1 VRIEKFSVFSTGTN
15 RATSHFPFELTRQ
28 RDLKTGG
35 AGLAVTLKKNEG
47 RFEMTRKLLTTVAA
61 GALFATAFAPA
72 AFSQTAPQPADPA
85 APTQAAPAD
94 PAAPKPMT
102 PDVTKPAGDAA
113 QAPAAAPT
121 ADTAQAAYLTE
132 QAPDQV
138 SANTYIGQSV
148 YNGNNESIGSVNDLI
163 MKKDGG
169 MVAAIVGVG
178 GFLGIG
184 EKNVAVPMEKITV
197 AQNTQDGSVKLT
209 TSETAESLKA
219 APEFK
224 TLAMLAAEKAPAPA
238 ATGTDTTATGSTTP
252 K

>member
-1 VRIEKFSVFSTGTN
+1 
-15 RATSHFPFELTRQ
+15 
-28 RDLKTGG
+28 
-35 AGLAVTLKKNEG
+35 
-47 RFEMTRKLLTTVAA
+47 MTRKLLTTVAA

-72 AFSQTAPQPADPA
+72 AFSQAAPQPADPA

-94 PAAPKPMT
+94 PAAPKPPVT

-113 QAPAAAPT
+113 QAPAPAPT

-148 YNGNNESIGSVNDLI
+148 YNANNESIGSVNDLI
-163 MKKDGG
+163 LKKDGG
-169 MVAAIVGVG
+169 IVAAIVGVG

-184 EKNVAVPMEKITV
+184 EKDVAVPMEKITI

-209 TSETAESLKA
+209 TDETAESLKA

-224 TLAMLAAEKAPAPA
+224 TLAMQSAEKAPA

>member
-1 VRIEKFSVFSTGTN
+1 
-15 RATSHFPFELTRQ
+15 
-28 RDLKTGG
+28 
-35 AGLAVTLKKNEG
+35 
-47 RFEMTRKLLTTVAA
+47 MTRKLLTTVAA

-94 PAAPKPMT
+94 PAAPKPPVT

-113 QAPAAAPT
+113 QAPAPAPT
-121 ADTAQAAYLTE
+121 ADTAQASYLTE

-148 YNGNNESIGSVNDLI
+148 YNANNESIGSVNDLI

-169 MVAAIVGVG
+169 LVAAIVGVG

-184 EKNVAVPMEKITV
+184 EKNVAVPMDKITI

-224 TLAMLAAEKAPAPA
+224 TLAMQSAEKAPA

>member
-1 VRIEKFSVFSTGTN
+1 
-15 RATSHFPFELTRQ
+15 
-28 RDLKTGG
+28 
-35 AGLAVTLKKNEG
+35 
-47 RFEMTRKLLTTVAA
+47 MTRKLLTTVAA

-113 QAPAAAPT
+113 QAPAPAPT
-121 ADTAQAAYLTE
+121 TDTAQASYLTE
-132 QAPDQV
+132 QAPDQI

-163 MKKDGG
+163 LKKDGG

-224 TLAMLAAEKAPAPA
+224 TLAMLAAEKAPA

>member
-1 VRIEKFSVFSTGTN
+1 
-15 RATSHFPFELTRQ
+15 
-28 RDLKTGG
+28 
-35 AGLAVTLKKNEG
+35 
-47 RFEMTRKLLTTVAA
+47 MTRKLLTTVAA

-85 APTQAAPAD
+85 APAQTAPAD

-113 QAPAAAPT
+113 QAPAPAPT

-132 QAPDQV
+132 QAPDQI

-163 MKKDGG
+163 LKKDGG

-224 TLAMLAAEKAPAPA
+224 TLAILAAEKAPAPA

>member
-1 VRIEKFSVFSTGTN
+1 
-15 RATSHFPFELTRQ
+15 
-28 RDLKTGG
+28 
-35 AGLAVTLKKNEG
+35 
-47 RFEMTRKLLTTVAA
+47 MTRKLLTTVAA

-72 AFSQTAPQPADPA
+72 AFSQAAPQPADPA

-121 ADTAQAAYLTE
+121 ADTAQAGYITE
-132 QAPDQV
+132 QAPDQI

-169 MVAAIVGVG
+169 LVAAIVGVG

-184 EKNVAVPMEKITV
+184 EKNVAVPMDKITV

-209 TSETAESLKA
+209 TSETAESLKG

-224 TLAMLAAEKAPAPA
+224 TLAMQSAEKAPAAPGNG
-238 ATGTDTTATGSTTP
+238 TGTDTTATGSTTA

>member
-1 VRIEKFSVFSTGTN
+1 M
-15 RATSHFPFELTRQ
+15 TS
-28 RDLKTGG
+28 
-35 AGLAVTLKKNEG
+35 
-47 RFEMTRKLLTTVAA
+47 KLLTTVAA

-85 APTQAAPAD
+85 ATNQAAPAD
-94 PAAPKPMT
+94 PAAPKPVT

-113 QAPAAAPT
+113 QAPAAKPST
-121 ADTAQAAYLTE
+121 DVAQGTYLTE

-148 YNGNNESIGSVNDLI
+148 YNANNESIGSINDLI

-169 MVAAIVGVG
+169 IVAAIVGVG

-184 EKNVAVPMEKITV
+184 EKDVAVPMEKITI
-197 AQNTQDGSVKLT
+197 AQNTQDGSLKLT

-224 TLAMLAAEKAPAPA
+224 TLAMQSAEKAPA

>member
-1 VRIEKFSVFSTGTN
+1 
-15 RATSHFPFELTRQ
+15 
-28 RDLKTGG
+28 
-35 AGLAVTLKKNEG
+35 
-47 RFEMTRKLLTTVAA
+47 MTRKLLTTVAA

-85 APTQAAPAD
+85 ATNQAAPAD
-94 PAAPKPMT
+94 PAAPKPVT

-113 QAPAAAPT
+113 QAPAAKPST
-121 ADTAQAAYLTE
+121 DVAQGTYLTE

-148 YNGNNESIGSVNDLI
+148 YNANNDSIGSINDLI

-169 MVAAIVGVG
+169 IVAAIVGVG

-184 EKNVAVPMEKITV
+184 EKDVAVPIEKITI
-197 AQNTQDGSVKLT
+197 AQNTQDGSLKLT
-209 TSETAESLKA
+209 TTETAESLKA

-224 TLAMLAAEKAPAPA
+224 TLAMQSAEKAPA

>member
-1 VRIEKFSVFSTGTN
+1 
-15 RATSHFPFELTRQ
+15 
-28 RDLKTGG
+28 
-35 AGLAVTLKKNEG
+35 
-47 RFEMTRKLLTTVAA
+47 MTRKLLTTVAA

-85 APTQAAPAD
+85 ASTQAAPAD
-94 PAAPKPMT
+94 PAAPKPPIT

-121 ADTAQAAYLTE
+121 ADTAQAGYITE

-169 MVAAIVGVG
+169 LVAAIIGVG

-184 EKNVAVPMEKITV
+184 EKNVAVPMDKITV

-224 TLAMLAAEKAPAPA
+224 TLAMQSAEKAPA

>member
-1 VRIEKFSVFSTGTN
+1 
-15 RATSHFPFELTRQ
+15 
-28 RDLKTGG
+28 
-35 AGLAVTLKKNEG
+35 
-47 RFEMTRKLLTTVAA
+47 MTRKLLTTVAA

-85 APTQAAPAD
+85 ATNQAAPAD
-94 PAAPKPMT
+94 PAAPKPVT

-113 QAPAAAPT
+113 QAPAAKPST
-121 ADTAQAAYLTE
+121 DVAQGTYLTE
-132 QAPDQV
+132 QAPDQI

-148 YNGNNESIGSVNDLI
+148 YNANNDSIGSINDLI

-169 MVAAIVGVG
+169 IVAAIVGVG

-184 EKNVAVPMEKITV
+184 EKDVAVPIEKITI
-197 AQNTQDGSVKLT
+197 AQNTQDGSLKLT
-209 TSETAESLKA
+209 TTETAESLKA

-224 TLAMLAAEKAPAPA
+224 TLAMQSAEKAPA

>member
-1 VRIEKFSVFSTGTN
+1 
-15 RATSHFPFELTRQ
+15 
-28 RDLKTGG
+28 
-35 AGLAVTLKKNEG
+35 
-47 RFEMTRKLLTTVAA
+47 MTRKLLTTVAA

-113 QAPAAAPT
+113 QAPAPAPT

>member
-1 VRIEKFSVFSTGTN
+1 
-15 RATSHFPFELTRQ
+15 
-28 RDLKTGG
+28 
-35 AGLAVTLKKNEG
+35 
-47 RFEMTRKLLTTVAA
+47 MTRKLLTTVAA

-72 AFSQTAPQPADPA
+72 AFSQSATQPATPGAPATQASPVDPA
-85 APTQAAPAD
+85 APPKAPDAM
-94 PAAPKPMT
+94 A
-102 PDVTKPAGDAA
+102 PAGDAA
-113 QAPAAAPT
+113 QAPAPAAT
-121 ADTAQAAYLTE
+121 TDTAQAGAGTYLTE
-132 QAPDQV
+132 QSADQV

-148 YNGNNESIGSVNDLI
+148 YNGQNESIGSVNDLI

-169 MVAAIVGVG
+169 IVAAVIGVG

-184 EKNVAVPMEKITV
+184 EKNVAVPMEKVTI

-224 TLAMLAAEKAPAPA
+224 TLQMLSAEKAPAPGA
-238 ATGTDTTATGSTTP
+238 MDTTATGSTTN

>member
-1 VRIEKFSVFSTGTN
+1 
-15 RATSHFPFELTRQ
+15 
-28 RDLKTGG
+28 
-35 AGLAVTLKKNEG
+35 
-47 RFEMTRKLLTTVAA
+47 MTRKLLTTVAA

-94 PAAPKPMT
+94 PAAPKPPVT

-113 QAPAAAPT
+113 QAPAPAPT
-121 ADTAQAAYLTE
+121 ADTTQAAYLTE

-148 YNGNNESIGSVNDLI
+148 YNANNESIGSVNDLI
-163 MKKDGG
+163 LKKDGG
-169 MVAAIVGVG
+169 IVAAIVGVG

-184 EKNVAVPMEKITV
+184 EKNVAVPMDKITI

-209 TSETAESLKA
+209 TDETAESLKA

-224 TLAMLAAEKAPAPA
+224 TLAMQSAEKAPA